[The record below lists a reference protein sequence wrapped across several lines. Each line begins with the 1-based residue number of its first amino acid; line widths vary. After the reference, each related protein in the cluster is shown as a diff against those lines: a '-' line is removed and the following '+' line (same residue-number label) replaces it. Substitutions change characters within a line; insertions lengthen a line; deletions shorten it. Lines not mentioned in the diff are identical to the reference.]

1 MEDEKMAAGVS
12 ALSQSLQNSTKLS
25 VVYCMS
31 SRLLFSLKFLE
42 IGVVWIAT
50 GYGECQRHFQALAEC
65 RQSPMTYITSEK
77 SQ

>member
-31 SRLLFSLKFLE
+31 SPLRLHKL
-42 IGVVWIAT
+42 
-50 GYGECQRHFQALAEC
+50 
-65 RQSPMTYITSEK
+65 SEE
-77 SQ
+77 SY